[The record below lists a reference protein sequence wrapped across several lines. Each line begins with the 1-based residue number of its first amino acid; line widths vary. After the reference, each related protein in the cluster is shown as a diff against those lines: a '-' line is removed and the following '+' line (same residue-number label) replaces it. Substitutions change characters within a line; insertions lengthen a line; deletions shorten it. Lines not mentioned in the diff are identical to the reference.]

1 MFVTSL
7 LEGLD
12 TYIMLFDSLPG
23 ERRRKLVK
31 RAVKAAREELPSKL
45 RDKYELLDAEEEHE
59 NIGEIG
65 WRAAMENK
73 EPDKIMEFLQL
84 IEIAGEL
91 IQRMRIPQWEGA
103 RGDK

>member
-1 MFVTSL
+1 M
-7 LEGLD
+7 
-12 TYIMLFDSLPG
+12 
-23 ERRRKLVK
+23 R
-31 RAVKAAREELPSKL
+31 AARDELPPEL
-45 RDKYELLDAEEEHE
+45 RNTYELLEAEEEHDR
-59 NIGEIG
+59 IGEIG
-65 WRAAMENK
+65 WRAAMESK